1 MNDDARSCR
10 PDAGAAFREVFVI
23 SKEANMYRWEM
34 LNASMEHRQIE
45 TGVFIFERGVYI
57 LSMLRIKI
65 VY

>member
-1 MNDDARSCR
+1 
-10 PDAGAAFREVFVI
+10 
-23 SKEANMYRWEM
+23 MYRWEM